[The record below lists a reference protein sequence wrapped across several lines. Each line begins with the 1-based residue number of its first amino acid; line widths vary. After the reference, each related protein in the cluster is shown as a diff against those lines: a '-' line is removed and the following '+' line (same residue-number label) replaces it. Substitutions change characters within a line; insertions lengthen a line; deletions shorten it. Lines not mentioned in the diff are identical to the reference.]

1 MMSTRNR
8 SPPPPPEPV
17 SEPHTMLSQTCGKK
31 SLNPRLLSS
40 LLRPRVGARGRSGVG
55 PVPHPRP
62 APAALTGQQKHL
74 LPGLVCP
81 VASQGREAGAGIGE
95 RGLRGGVGDS
105 VTAQL
110 QVGPIE
116 QISPRFLILLIVH
129 VEALGRGA
137 PWGALRKD
145 AVTRL
150 IEGEFS
156 GVRAC
161 AQELIRDDVGRE
173 EPLGGETFI
182 HLLFILVPCESRPCG
197 IAVYEGDRWLTL
209 RCSPVWAPGLPV
221 GVGAGTQGGWQ
232 QRPELGRS
240 QRQVSAQGE
249 DTDHHVVV
257 CPPAWTIS
265 CREIGLN
272 RVPSKLMPALNLIR
286 M

>member
-1 MMSTRNR
+1 MITRNH

-17 SEPHTMLSQTCGKK
+17 SGPHTDAQPNLWQEVTK
-31 SLNPRLLSS
+31 PQILSS
-40 LLRPRVGARGRSGVG
+40 PLRPRVGARGRSGVG

-74 LPGLVCP
+74 LPGLVSP
-81 VASQGREAGAGIGE
+81 VASQGREAGAGVGE

-137 PWGALRKD
+137 PRGALRKD

-150 IEGEFS
+150 IEGELS
-156 GVRAC
+156 GVGAC

-221 GVGAGTQGGWQ
+221 GVRAGTQGGWQ
-232 QRPELGRS
+232 QRPELGGS

-249 DTDHHVVV
+249 DTDHHVEE

-265 CREIGLN
+265 CREIRLK